1 MRIGIEALGELTGEV
16 KASLWLVGL
25 SPGRDEVRAA
35 VLDLIAKL
43 TGELPTIVRD
53 DKVELAPPEA

>member
-1 MRIGIEALGELTGEV
+1 MRIGIAALNELTSEV
-16 KASLWLVGL
+16 HASLWLVGL
-25 SPGRDEVRAA
+25 SPQRAEVRGA
-35 VLDLIAKL
+35 VLALIAKL